1 MGVLLLTGTPMK
13 NGKPCNLF
21 PLLKA
26 VRHPFGNN
34 QKEFERHFCAGAEKN
49 FGRGRPVW
57 DASGS
62 SNLKQL
68 KRLVTSH
75 LLHLTK
81 AQCLAEL
88 PPLTRETRK
97 VPVSSRCQLQYI
109 QALKSLVRAKA
120 TGLVNSNAAKTH
132 IFCFSLLQANV
143 HAQAATREDDNESV
157 LGAVQRLRVTCS
169 HAKIGATVEVAIKV
183 LEQEPALVLFTSFA
197 QVAKQVHQQLTAS
210 GWEGELLT
218 GETPAKKRQ
227 GMVDNFQ
234 VRRSFH
240 CSPNCELSGP
250 FILTLL
256 YSLYF
261 FFNRRDYHQ
270 FLFALMVLV
279 VSD

>member
-1 MGVLLLTGTPMK
+1 MWMLTTCSLTFDRCVGVLLLTGTPMK

-34 QKEFERHFCAGAEKN
+34 QKEYERHFCAGAEKN

-68 KRLVTSH
+68 KRLVASH

-120 TGLVNSNAAKTH
+120 TDFVLSTAARTYVC
-132 IFCFSLLQANV
+132 CFSHYRRTFMLKLLHGRMTMN
-143 HAQAATREDDNESV
+143 
-157 LGAVQRLRVTCS
+157 
-169 HAKIGATVEVAIKV
+169 
-183 LEQEPALVLFTSFA
+183 PY
-197 QVAKQVHQQLTAS
+197 
-210 GWEGELLT
+210 WELY
-218 GETPAKKRQ
+218 
-227 GMVDNFQ
+227 
-234 VRRSFH
+234 RSF
-240 CSPNCELSGP
+240 
-250 FILTLL
+250 
-256 YSLYF
+256 
-261 FFNRRDYHQ
+261 
-270 FLFALMVLV
+270 V
-279 VSD
+279 

>member
-1 MGVLLLTGTPMK
+1 MWILIATCSLAYDRCVGVLLLTGTPMK

-68 KRLVTSH
+68 KRLVASH

-109 QALKSLVRAKA
+109 EALKSLVRAK
-120 TGLVNSNAAKTH
+120 VSHWFCHFRHSENSH
-132 IFCFSLLQANV
+132 FL
-143 HAQAATREDDNESV
+143 
-157 LGAVQRLRVTCS
+157 
-169 HAKIGATVEVAIKV
+169 
-183 LEQEPALVLFTSFA
+183 LFT
-197 QVAKQVHQQLTAS
+197 
-210 GWEGELLT
+210 T
-218 GETPAKKRQ
+218 GE
-227 GMVDNFQ
+227 
-234 VRRSFH
+234 RS
-240 CSPNCELSGP
+240 CSSCCKGG
-250 FILTLL
+250 
-256 YSLYF
+256 
-261 FFNRRDYHQ
+261 
-270 FLFALMVLV
+270 
-279 VSD
+279 

>member
-1 MGVLLLTGTPMK
+1 MNGLVGRGKTGLSIWMLTTYSFTFDRCVGVLLLTGTPMK

-26 VRHPFGNN
+26 VRHPFGKN

-68 KRLVTSH
+68 KRLVASH

-109 QALKSLVRAKA
+109 QALKSLVRVKA
-120 TGLVNSNAAKTH
+120 TGFVTSTATKTYA
-132 IFCFSLLQANV
+132 F
-143 HAQAATREDDNESV
+143 
-157 LGAVQRLRVTCS
+157 
-169 HAKIGATVEVAIKV
+169 
-183 LEQEPALVLFTSFA
+183 PAFFI
-197 QVAKQVHQQLTAS
+197 
-210 GWEGELLT
+210 T
-218 GETPAKKRQ
+218 GECA
-227 GMVDNFQ
+227 
-234 VRRSFH
+234 
-240 CSPNCELSGP
+240 CSSCYTGG
-250 FILTLL
+250 
-256 YSLYF
+256 
-261 FFNRRDYHQ
+261 
-270 FLFALMVLV
+270 
-279 VSD
+279 